1 MVIGNL
7 TDTFRYDTLSP
18 AIADALAWVKA
29 NIGMPGFEA
38 GKKTVLADGDIVVNC
53 QEVDLKPAEKA

>member
-18 AIADALAWVKA
+18 AIADALAWVQKRIA
-29 NIGMPGFEA
+29 P
-38 GKKTVLADGDIVVNC
+38 
-53 QEVDLKPAEKA
+53 